1 MCVHGEVNDIQAHAK
16 IVAGPKKTAL
26 VSGAW
31 PLPGLCDPYMRAPTL
46 KSKPSRYRLAPS

>member
-31 PLPGLCDPYMRAPTL
+31 PLPGLCDTYCCHKHVSLYTA
-46 KSKPSRYRLAPS
+46 